1 MYSLNMWQISF
12 SVDASAATTS
22 TTTIT
27 ISTATTTTNTTT
39 GRPVTVSGHILL
51 YTWFHLR
58 MRNLLNA
65 RTLEKIQHTKIL
77 NRQI

>member
-1 MYSLNMWQISF
+1 MWRYQR
-12 SVDASAATTS
+12 SATPAHTHTHTTTS
-22 TTTIT
+22 
-27 ISTATTTTNTTT
+27 TTTNTTT
-39 GRPVTVSGHILL
+39 TTTNNNNNNTVRPVTVSGRILL

-58 MRNLLNA
+58 MRSLLNA